1 MQRCVYV
8 NTVRSYVL
16 LFQKYFFKRSQVLK
30 YLQKNIYPKLITFPC
45 IFRMF
50 IFSLTILKCSVSK
63 VWGFFYIKI
72 CVNSMLTALSS
83 PLGLKALSLVPTQ
96 QQWPRLS
103 AFINQLHHQNMVFKK
118 TKKILELKSYREQK
132 RSLNFL
138 SFISKK
144 VKNYPRF
151 LGIST
156 INFFPNKCL
165 KKRQR
170 KPL

>member
-1 MQRCVYV
+1 
-8 NTVRSYVL
+8 
-16 LFQKYFFKRSQVLK
+16 
-30 YLQKNIYPKLITFPC
+30 
-45 IFRMF
+45 
-50 IFSLTILKCSVSK
+50 
-63 VWGFFYIKI
+63 
-72 CVNSMLTALSS
+72 MLTALSS

-103 AFINQLHHQNMVFKK
+103 ALINQLHHQNMVFKK
-118 TKKILELKSYREQK
+118 TKNILELKSYREQK

-170 KPL
+170 KPLWRWGKKGKRWDKVYLLAQECHFLQPASYTGKGVMSFAKTEQTLRMSNLFAKKEC